1 MPSSKKGGFICPC
14 ALGQRGGGCGC
25 NKNPAVR
32 GLYGG
37 YANGH
42 DNGHVDSY
50 HSKGGKGGYVNGHV
64 NGHVNSYR
72 GYRATRKNKNL
83 FKKYKAGISIGFTG
97 RASLKAKGILPRSNG
112 RYILGPKYSGNKKPR
127 ILKKPTKTRKQRK

>member
-42 DNGHVDSY
+42 DNGHVD
-50 HSKGGKGGYVNGHV
+50 
-64 NGHVNSYR
+64 SYR